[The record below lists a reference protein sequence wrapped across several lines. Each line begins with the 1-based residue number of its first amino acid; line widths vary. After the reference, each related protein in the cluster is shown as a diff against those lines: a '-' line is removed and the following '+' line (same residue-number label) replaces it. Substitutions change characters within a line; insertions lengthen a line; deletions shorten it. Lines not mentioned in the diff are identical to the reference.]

1 MHGGMSCLRQVR
13 PGLLSAAFACLLLAL
28 PAAEALARP
37 GAARSSG
44 GYSRPSYSGA
54 APRTPSFGGYAAPSR
69 TPSSG
74 GYARPDS
81 GFGRIP
87 GMGGSAS
94 DRSYNREAAGD
105 ALRRMREREASR
117 RIPAPVPAP
126 GRAPGGPPVGNQGGG
141 QGGGWGGSWGGNWN
155 TGRATAPR
163 GTYGGPDWYR
173 DRGWN
178 PGGAVLSG
186 PRGFGMWDAAFLW
199 FLLSTL
205 NRPGHTDFF
214 RNHQDD
220 PALRDWR
227 AQAEQ
232 AARNDPQIRAQLD
245 QLDRSLAQQQGQPRD
260 PDYLPPDVPP
270 EVATAN
276 RDAVTPT
283 EHHGAGIGMVLGV
296 VVVGGGLLGALA
308 MARNRR
314 SGPGNGSSGGEG
326 GMNRTGTMG
335 SIASAGDMLRH
346 KMSGEGY
353 TPDRYRLGM
362 TVTMDPTPFLLAG
375 ASLKA
380 AAPQAAQRLS
390 VEGLGQI
397 AAAGAGES
405 LLRLYLPGQDSPMLQ
420 VHPGPDGT
428 PEECR
433 YFTLLDEVTPA
444 DEAEWQAWLD
454 PREGMIGW
462 PEFQTRD
469 GRRYARLWQPG
480 SQPVPPRELR
490 ESLQTTA
497 GTRERRCLAMLYAAP
512 TGAPAPAPQTE
523 YILVQSVEDGS
534 SAWVEIRAG
543 IDLNPASLGLAG

>member
-1 MHGGMSCLRQVR
+1 MSCLRQVR
-13 PGLLSAAFACLLLAL
+13 PGLLSAALACLLLAL
-28 PAAEALARP
+28 PVADALARP

-44 GYSRPSYSGA
+44 GYSRPGYSA
-54 APRTPSFGGYAAPSR
+54 APSRTPSFGGHAAPSR

-87 GMGGSAS
+87 SMGGSAS

-117 RIPAPVPAP
+117 SLPAPAP
-126 GRAPGGPPVGNQGGG
+126 GGNSQGGN

-155 TGRATAPR
+155 TGRAPAPR

-178 PGGAVLSG
+178 PSGPVLAG

-276 RDAVTPT
+276 RDAVTPA

-314 SGPGNGSSGGEG
+314 PGAGGNSGGGG
-326 GMNRTGTMG
+326 GMPRTGTMG

-353 TPDRYRLGM
+353 TPERYRLGM
-362 TVTMDPTPFLLAG
+362 TVTLDPTPFLLAG
-375 ASLKA
+375 GGLKA

-390 VEGLGQI
+390 VEGLGRI
-397 AAAGAGES
+397 TGTAPGDS
-405 LLRLYLPGQDSPMLQ
+405 LLRLYLPGDASPMLQ
-420 VHPGPDGT
+420 LHPGPGGT

-433 YFTLLDEVTPA
+433 YFTLLDEITPA
-444 DEAEWQAWLD
+444 DEAEWQVWLD

-462 PEFQTRD
+462 PEFQTKD
-469 GRRYARLWQPG
+469 GRRYSRLWQPG
-480 SQPVPPRELR
+480 TQPVPPRELR
-490 ESLQTTA
+490 ESLETTA

-512 TGAPAPAPQTE
+512 TGAPTPAPQTE
-523 YILVQSVEDGS
+523 YVLVQSIEEGNA
-534 SAWVEIRAG
+534 AWVEVRAG
-543 IDLNPASLGLAG
+543 IDINPASLGLAG

>member
-13 PGLLSAAFACLLLAL
+13 PGLLSAALACLLLAL

-87 GMGGSAS
+87 SMGGSAS

-105 ALRRMREREASR
+105 ALRRMREREATR
-117 RIPAPVPAP
+117 NIPVPA
-126 GRAPGGPPVGNQGGG
+126 APRGSQGGNRNG
-141 QGGGWGGSWGGNWN
+141 SQGGGWGGSWGGNWN
-155 TGRATAPR
+155 TGRTTAPR

-178 PGGAVLSG
+178 PSGPVLSG

-245 QLDRSLAQQQGQPRD
+245 QLDRSLAQQQGQTRD
-260 PDYLPPDVPP
+260 PNYLPPDVPP
-270 EVATAN
+270 EVATAD

-308 MARNRR
+308 VARNRR
-314 SGPGNGSSGGEG
+314 PGAGGNGGGGG
-326 GMNRTGTMG
+326 GMARTGTMG

-353 TPDRYRLGM
+353 TPERYRLGM
-362 TVTMDPTPFLLAG
+362 SVTLDPTPFLLASG
-375 ASLKA
+375 LKA
-380 AAPQAAQRLS
+380 APPQGGGGGAQRLS
-390 VEGLGQI
+390 VEGLGRI
-397 AAAGAGES
+397 AGASPGEA
-405 LLRLYLPGQDSPMLQ
+405 LLRLYLPGEASPMLQ
-420 VHPGPDGT
+420 LHPGPDGT

-433 YFTLLDEVTPA
+433 YFTLLDEITPA
-444 DEAEWQAWLD
+444 DEAEWQVWLD

-462 PEFQTRD
+462 PEFQTKD
-469 GRRYARLWQPG
+469 GRRYSRLWQPG
-480 SQPVPPRELR
+480 GQPVPPRELR
-490 ESLQTTA
+490 ESLETTA

-523 YILVQSVEDGS
+523 YVLVQSIEEGNA
-534 SAWVEIRAG
+534 AWVEVRAG
-543 IDLNPASLGLAG
+543 IDINPASLGLAG